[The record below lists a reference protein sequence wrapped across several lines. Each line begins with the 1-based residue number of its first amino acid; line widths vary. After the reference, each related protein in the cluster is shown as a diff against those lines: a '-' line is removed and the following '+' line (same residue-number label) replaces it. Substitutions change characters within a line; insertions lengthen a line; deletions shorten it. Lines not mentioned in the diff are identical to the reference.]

1 MMDWHFLPPFGPSG
15 ILLVSFGSSTVFF
28 IGISCCET
36 THVSG
41 YHPAW
46 PRWAVSI
53 NSGGRGGRGS
63 RQEIK
68 QKGITGGHPSQSASE
83 RL

>member
-1 MMDWHFLPPFGPSG
+1 MMDWHLLPPFGSSG
-15 ILLVSFGSSTVFF
+15 ILLVSFAGSVVVF

-36 THVSG
+36 MHASG

-53 NSGGRGGRGS
+53 NSGGRGGSGS
-63 RQEIK
+63 REEIK
-68 QKGITGGHPSQSASE
+68 QKGVTCGHPSQSAPK